1 MSVAS
6 GKTMISTSDIYSNE
20 YSTIEVSTQ
29 IAKDL
34 MALGKDASF
43 NTLTKSITR
52 NSAYLSEIE
61 AAILRSK
68 APIDI
73 NETEEITVFGQT
85 GIYANKSEIVN
96 WKGEKSINEYPINE
110 DNEPEVNKSI

>member
-1 MSVAS
+1 ME
-6 GKTMISTSDIYSNE
+6 NE
-20 YSTIEVSTQ
+20 P
-29 IAKDL
+29 DL
-34 MALGKDASF
+34 DHEHDHENNLEEDD
-43 NTLTKSITR
+43 
-52 NSAYLSEIE
+52 
-61 AAILRSK
+61 
-68 APIDI
+68 DI

>member
-6 GKTMISTSDIYSNE
+6 GKTMISTSDIYSSE

-96 WKGEKSINEYPINE
+96 WKGEKSINESPINE
-110 DNEPEVNKSI
+110 DNEPEVNRSI